1 MIYQNEQLNEISFPL
16 GGIGT
21 GSIGLAGNGE
31 FVDWEIFNRP
41 NKGSLNPY
49 THFAIRA
56 EYPDGRVDVRVLQG
70 EHTGQLIGQYGQA
83 KFNAYGFGPH
93 GGTMCAFPH
102 FRHVTFD
109 GRFPVATLTFADD
122 DFPAEVVM
130 TAYNPMIPHEAD
142 DSSLPVAM
150 FDIAV
155 NSRIE
160 GVRYS
165 VVLSVNNPFAA
176 TVNEKTGEGEIASV
190 TLRHAGLGESDR
202 DYGDLT
208 AAVGCR
214 EGALVQAYWYRSDWQ
229 QDFVETFWQ
238 ELTRGVLYD
247 RHYAEPGKPL
257 RGRGDIASVGT
268 SATARGETLTFS
280 FALAWNVPNCYNY
293 WDAYRD
299 AEGKDITWK
308 NYYATL
314 FADSL
319 ASARYALE
327 NRERLVKGT
336 LTFRDVLHGATL
348 DPAVIDAAASNL
360 SVLKTSTVLRLEDGT
375 FYGWEG
381 VHEREGSCQGTCTH
395 VWSYAWALCLLYPE
409 LERSIRET
417 EFKYDT
423 DADGKMEFRTVL
435 PLGRGVWG
443 FRACL
448 DGQMA
453 SVIKTYREWKLS
465 GDDAW
470 LRTHWATVK
479 SLIGYAW
486 SEKNPDR
493 WDADR
498 DGVLEGR
505 QHHTLDMEMFGPS
518 GWLEGMYLA
527 ALRATEEMARYL
539 GDSALADECRELF
552 ERGYAYTKNE
562 LFGGEYFIQRVDLA
576 DRSYTESY
584 DCPAYWNDEAGQLKY
599 QIGDGCEID
608 QLLGQWHTTLCGLGD
623 VFDKEQRRTA
633 LRSMMKYNFKPHMR
647 DFINTWRVFAFGDEG
662 GAVMCDYPPTVERP
676 VIPIP
681 YSTECM
687 TGFEYAFAGLL
698 IAEGMI
704 DEGLTVVRAIRD
716 RYDGKKR
723 NPYNEIE
730 CGSNYARSM
739 ASFALLPIFSGFE
752 FDLPRGHIGFSPR
765 LDGDFRSLFSVG
777 RAWGN
782 YERTDGSVTL
792 TVCGG
797 EITLSSLRLG
807 GIGRVRAV
815 VCDGRTL
822 AFEQHGDTLRFDA
835 CEVRDM
841 LVASV

>member
-1 MIYQNEQLNEISFPL
+1 MPVFRERRIPQ
-16 GGIGT
+16 
-21 GSIGLAGNGE
+21 
-31 FVDWEIFNRP
+31 
-41 NKGSLNPY
+41 
-49 THFAIRA
+49 AIIK
-56 EYPDGRVDVRVLQG
+56 V
-70 EHTGQLIGQYGQA
+70 
-83 KFNAYGFGPH
+83 
-93 GGTMCAFPH
+93 
-102 FRHVTFD
+102 
-109 GRFPVATLTFADD
+109 
-122 DFPAEVVM
+122 
-130 TAYNPMIPHEAD
+130 
-142 DSSLPVAM
+142 
-150 FDIAV
+150 
-155 NSRIE
+155 
-160 GVRYS
+160 
-165 VVLSVNNPFAA
+165 
-176 TVNEKTGEGEIASV
+176 
-190 TLRHAGLGESDR
+190 
-202 DYGDLT
+202 
-208 AAVGCR
+208 
-214 EGALVQAYWYRSDWQ
+214 
-229 QDFVETFWQ
+229 
-238 ELTRGVLYD
+238 
-247 RHYAEPGKPL
+247 
-257 RGRGDIASVGT
+257 
-268 SATARGETLTFS
+268 
-280 FALAWNVPNCYNY
+280 
-293 WDAYRD
+293 YRD
-299 AEGKDITWK
+299 FKITG
-308 NYYATL
+308 
-314 FADSL
+314 DS
-319 ASARYALE
+319 E
-327 NRERLVKGT
+327 
-336 LTFRDVLHGATL
+336 
-348 DPAVIDAAASNL
+348 
-360 SVLKTSTVLRLEDGT
+360 
-375 FYGWEG
+375 
-381 VHEREGSCQGTCTH
+381 
-395 VWSYAWALCLLYPE
+395 
-409 LERSIRET
+409 
-417 EFKYDT
+417 
-423 DADGKMEFRTVL
+423 
-435 PLGRGVWG
+435 
-443 FRACL
+443 
-448 DGQMA
+448 
-453 SVIKTYREWKLS
+453 
-465 GDDAW
+465 W
-470 LRTHWATVK
+470 LRAHWQTVK
-479 SLIGYAW
+479 SILAYAW
-486 SEKNPDR
+486 SEENPDA
-493 WDADR
+493 WDRDR

-505 QHHTLDMEMFGPS
+505 QHHTLDLELFGPS
-518 GWLEGMYLA
+518 AWLEGMYLA
-527 ALRATEEMARYL
+527 ALRAGEEMARYL

>member
-1 MIYQNEQLNEISFPL
+1 MIYQNEHLNEISFPL

-31 FVDWEIFNRP
+31 LIDWEIFNRP
-41 NKGSLNPY
+41 NKCSLNPY

-70 EHTGQLIGQYGQA
+70 EHTKQLIGQYGQA

-102 FRHVTFD
+102 FRGVTFD
-109 GRFPVATLTFADD
+109 GRFPVAALTFSDD

-142 DSSLPVAM
+142 DSSLPVAL
-150 FDIAV
+150 FDITV
-155 NSRIE
+155 NSRIA

-165 VVLSVNNPFAA
+165 VVLSLNNPFAR
-176 TVNEKTGEGEIASV
+176 TVNEHTGKGNIASV
-190 TLRHAGLGESDR
+190 TLRHAGLTADDR

-208 AAVGCR
+208 AAVVCR
-214 EGALVQAYWYRSDWQ
+214 EETLAQRYWYRSDWQ
-229 QDFVETFWQ
+229 QDFIETFWQ
-238 ELTRGVLYD
+238 ELTRGSLCD
-247 RHYAEPGKPL
+247 RDYAEAGKPL
-257 RGRGDIASVGT
+257 RGRGDIGSVGT
-268 SATARGETLTFS
+268 TATAHDGEVLTFS

-293 WDAYRD
+293 WDPCRD
-299 AEGKDITWK
+299 ADGRDITWK
-308 NYYATL
+308 NYYATR
-314 FADSL
+314 FADSVET
-319 ASARYALE
+319 AHYALTD
-327 NRERLVKGT
+327 RERLWKGT
-336 LTFRDVLHGATL
+336 KTFRDVLHGSSL

-375 FYGWEG
+375 FWAWEG

-395 VWSYAWALCLLYPE
+395 VWSYAYAMCLLYPE

-423 DADGKMEFRTVL
+423 DADGRMGFRTQL
-435 PLGRGVWG
+435 PLGRGAWT

-453 SVIKTYREWKLS
+453 SVIKTLREWKIS
-465 GDDAW
+465 GDDGW
-470 LRTHWATVK
+470 LRTHWETVK
-479 SLIGYAW
+479 ALIAYAW
-486 SEKNPDR
+486 SENNPDR

-527 ALRATEEMARYL
+527 ALRAAEEMARYL
-539 GDSALADECRELF
+539 GDDMADEYRRLYES
-552 ERGYAYTKNE
+552 GYAYTKRE
-562 LFGGEYFIQRVDLA
+562 LFNGEYFIQKVDLA
-576 DRSYTESY
+576 DRTPTETFHS
-584 DCPAYWNDEAGQLKY
+584 PEYWNEEAHQLKY
-599 QIGDGCEID
+599 QIGEGCEID
-608 QLLGQWHTTLCGLGD
+608 QLLGQWHAVLCGLGE
-623 VFDKEQRRTA
+623 VFDAEQRKTA
-633 LRSMMKYNFKPHMR
+633 LRSMMRYIYKPTMR
-647 DFINTWRVFAFGDEG
+647 EFINTWRVFALGDEG
-662 GAVMCDYPPTVERP
+662 GAVMCDYPATVERP

-698 IAEGMI
+698 ISEGMI
-704 DEGLTVVRAIRD
+704 DEGLTVVRAVRD

-752 FDLPRGHIGFSPR
+752 FDLPHGHIGFSP
-765 LDGDFRSLFSVG
+765 LAEGDFRSLWSVG
-777 RAWGN
+777 KAWGG
-782 YERTDGSVTL
+782 YERTASGVML

-797 EITLSSLRLG
+797 LLKLSSLRLG
-807 GIGRVRAV
+807 GIGAV
-815 VCDGRTL
+815 KSMTCDGREL
-822 AFEQHGDTLRFDA
+822 SFEQRGDTLRFEA
-835 CEVRDM
+835 CEIQSALEIRI
-841 LVASV
+841 

>member
-498 DGVLEGR
+498 DGVL
-505 QHHTLDMEMFGPS
+505 
-518 GWLEGMYLA
+518 
-527 ALRATEEMARYL
+527 
-539 GDSALADECRELF
+539 
-552 ERGYAYTKNE
+552 
-562 LFGGEYFIQRVDLA
+562 
-576 DRSYTESY
+576 
-584 DCPAYWNDEAGQLKY
+584 
-599 QIGDGCEID
+599 
-608 QLLGQWHTTLCGLGD
+608 
-623 VFDKEQRRTA
+623 
-633 LRSMMKYNFKPHMR
+633 
-647 DFINTWRVFAFGDEG
+647 
-662 GAVMCDYPPTVERP
+662 
-676 VIPIP
+676 
-681 YSTECM
+681 
-687 TGFEYAFAGLL
+687 
-698 IAEGMI
+698 
-704 DEGLTVVRAIRD
+704 
-716 RYDGKKR
+716 
-723 NPYNEIE
+723 
-730 CGSNYARSM
+730 
-739 ASFALLPIFSGFE
+739 
-752 FDLPRGHIGFSPR
+752 
-765 LDGDFRSLFSVG
+765 
-777 RAWGN
+777 
-782 YERTDGSVTL
+782 
-792 TVCGG
+792 
-797 EITLSSLRLG
+797 
-807 GIGRVRAV
+807 
-815 VCDGRTL
+815 
-822 AFEQHGDTLRFDA
+822 
-835 CEVRDM
+835 
-841 LVASV
+841 